1 MEEMSASAMNAE
13 PDSLPALE
21 ELWRSRVAETY
32 GGFVPNWTAKER
44 GQMSNFRKICPPGAA
59 PAVLEA
65 CLNDWALFATM
76 AKANAGAWDLPARPT
91 VSFLLKFVGVA
102 VNLWLSKTKP
112 KAQPKPKASPPPN
125 PQQAPAAPTVK
136 PPGEEKASLE
146 TVLAA
151 AFGPS

>member
-1 MEEMSASAMNAE
+1 MNAE

-91 VSFLLKFVGVA
+91 VGFLFKFVGVA
-102 VNLWLSKTKP
+102 VNLWLSKTK
-112 KAQPKPKASPPPN
+112 KAPPKPKASPPPN
-125 PQQAPAAPTVK
+125 PQQSPAASTVK
-136 PPGEEKASLE
+136 PPGEESASLE
-146 TVLAA
+146 TVMAA
-151 AFGPS
+151 AFGHS